1 MIEMRLSYININIKK
16 LFNKK
21 IGKII
26 STDKSQVGKY
36 IDING
41 DGIPEGVIFADLA
54 VGGEGRWWPSDCEW
68 LASRYLKHTSY
79 VIPPVKEGLKD
90 YIVTD
95 TYTHPINGKQEVLAP
110 SGEGIDRFYIMDI
123 NDSIKNSC
131 SIKSLPFFDKVKT
144 KAKFG
149 TGRQNTINILN
160 QWKNDICNQKDD
172 KDLWNYIQDKVDNGW
187 FIPSCEEWS
196 AFNKNLNIREH
207 TNVSF
212 KGFYTDYYC
221 VSTQTPDKNF
231 YITYWTIG
239 FEPSQGNELLKI
251 RLAKT
256 I

>member
-1 MIEMRLSYININIKK
+1 M
-16 LFNKK
+16 NKK
-21 IGKII
+21 VSNNIPQIGKY
-26 STDKSQVGKY
+26 V
-36 IDING
+36 DING
-41 DGIPEGVIFADLA
+41 DGIPEGIIFADLA
-54 VGGEGRWWPSDCEW
+54 IGGKGRYCGDDNAYYKIPKIKDN
-68 LASRYLKHTSY
+68 LKEY
-79 VIPPVKEGLKD
+79 EVIG
-90 YIVTD
+90 
-95 TYTHPINGKQEVLAP
+95 TYNDRFNGEQEVLTP
-110 SGEGIDRFYIMDI
+110 IGEGIDRFYIMDI

-172 KDLWNYIQDKVDNGW
+172 KDLWNYIQDKVNNGW

-196 AFNKNLNIREH
+196 AFNKSLNIREH

>member
-1 MIEMRLSYININIKK
+1 M
-16 LFNKK
+16 NKK
-21 IGKII
+21 VSNNIPQIGKY
-26 STDKSQVGKY
+26 V
-36 IDING
+36 DING
-41 DGIPEGVIFADLA
+41 DGIPEGIIFADLA
-54 VGGEGRWWPSDCEW
+54 IGGKGRYCGDDNAYYKIPKIKDN
-68 LASRYLKHTSY
+68 LKEY
-79 VIPPVKEGLKD
+79 EVIG
-90 YIVTD
+90 
-95 TYTHPINGKQEVLAP
+95 TYNDRFNGEQEVLTP
-110 SGEGIDRFYIMDI
+110 IGEGIDRFYIMDI

-196 AFNKNLNIREH
+196 AFNKSLNIREH

>member
-1 MIEMRLSYININIKK
+1 MNINIKK

-36 IDING
+36 VDING
-41 DGIPEGVIFADLA
+41 DGIPEGVIFVDIA

-123 NDSIKNSC
+123 NDSVKNCHQIKF
-131 SIKSLPFFDKVKT
+131 LPFLKEVKT
-144 KAKFG
+144 KASFG

-160 QWKNDICNQKDD
+160 KCKSNSYNQKND
-172 KDLWNYIQDKVDNGW
+172 DLWSFIQDKANDGW

-196 AFNKNLNIREH
+196 AFNKNLNIRET
-207 TNVSF
+207 TNVRF
-212 KGFYTDYYC
+212 KGFSTDYYL
-221 VSTQTPDKNF
+221 VSSQTKTGNF
-231 YITYWTIG
+231 YIAHWTIG